1 MLNKLCTRTAKS
13 APYPPFPANDKL
25 QPDLG
30 ILLWPEL
37 RRVTQPP
44 HIAGPLAGIKNKIP
58 R

>member
-1 MLNKLCTRTAKS
+1 MAKKAKS

-44 HIAGPLAGIKNKIP
+44 HIAGPLAARGAK
-58 R
+58 